1 MFVPA
6 WQREPD
12 EARLWAV
19 VERESFAQLICCDDH
34 GAPSCT
40 LMPFIRR
47 ERRLWTHFAVANPQ
61 MDLVADGRPVLC
73 QFLGPDAYVSPA
85 WYVQPGDVPTWNF
98 VQVAVTGRLAA
109 ADRERSR
116 WILKETVREHEGHRE
131 SPCPFERMEAQVDKL
146 QDGIRGFEVLVET
159 IEGRFKL
166 SQNRSGEDRHAVI
179 AALDEGSETD
189 RQVADLMTDELTRSP
204 PSG

>member
-1 MFVPA
+1 MFVPV

-12 EARLWAV
+12 EGRLWAV

-98 VQVAVTGRLAA
+98 VQIAVTGRLAA

-116 WILKETVREHEGHRE
+116 WILKETVGEHEGRRA

-146 QDGIRGFEVLVET
+146 QDGIRGFEVLVDT

-166 SQNRSGEDRHAVI
+166 SQNRSAEDRHAVI
-179 AALDEGSETD
+179 DALNEGSEAD
-189 RQVADLMTDELTRSP
+189 RQVADLMTEELTRSP
-204 PSG
+204 PSS